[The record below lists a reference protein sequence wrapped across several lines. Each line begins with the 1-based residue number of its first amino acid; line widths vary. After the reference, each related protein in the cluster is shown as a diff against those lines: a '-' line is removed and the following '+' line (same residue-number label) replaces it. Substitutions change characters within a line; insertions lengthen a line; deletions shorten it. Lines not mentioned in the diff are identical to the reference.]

1 MEKLILFLSLL
12 DDKDYGSVQELVND
26 SLILLY
32 VEDNENVHQKLAQG
46 QQQQQSST
54 QSSNWKRR
62 RYAQYKRRGN
72 GRGRRGPDSQS
83 SVDSVSFDS
92 TDGLSSVPS
101 LGSLA
106 EDPPT
111 IDVHVSSLDHG
122 ERGGGLARDKGSR
135 QNGSTKS
142 ERLTSTTANLLSLP
156 RICSASSKNKS
167 DSKSRST
174 GDLTGLLATLVQA
187 TVATEVSEEECGWER
202 KI

>member
-1 MEKLILFLSLL
+1 MK
-12 DDKDYGSVQELVND
+12 ELVND

-32 VEDNENVHQKLAQG
+32 VEDNENIHQKLAQG

-101 LGSLA
+101 LGSLV
-106 EDPPT
+106 EEPPA
-111 IDVHVSSLDHG
+111 IDVSNLDQG
-122 ERGGGLARDKGSR
+122 QRRGLARNKGSR

-142 ERLTSTTANLLSLP
+142 ERLTSTTANLLALP
-156 RICSASSKNKS
+156 RTGCANSKNKS
-167 DSKSRST
+167 DPKSRST

-187 TVATEVSEEECGWER
+187 TVATEVSKEECVCMKGGR
-202 KI
+202 KV